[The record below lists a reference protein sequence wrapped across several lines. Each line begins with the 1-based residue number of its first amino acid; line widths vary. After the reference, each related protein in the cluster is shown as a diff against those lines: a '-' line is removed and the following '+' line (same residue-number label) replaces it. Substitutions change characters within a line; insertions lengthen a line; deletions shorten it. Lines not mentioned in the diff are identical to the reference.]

1 MIFLLLGLVNLLR
14 GSRSIPS
21 IIGIDKCSWGD
32 WAVLGAF
39 IVICV
44 VISKKA
50 NDALKFEQSLKMKAN
65 GGTLGSWEVVLE
77 GNEMKL
83 VIFSFCGGLIAG
95 ALGLGGSIIFQPL
108 LLSMGVP
115 PTVASATGMYMVLF
129 STGAVTVIYII

>member
-1 MIFLLLGLVNLLR
+1 MR
-14 GSRSIPS
+14 
-21 IIGIDKCSWGD
+21 
-32 WAVLGAF
+32 AME
-39 IVICV
+39 
-44 VISKKA
+44 
-50 NDALKFEQSLKMKAN
+50 ALKYEQSLKMKAN

-77 GNEMKL
+77 GNQTKL
-83 VIFSFCGGLIAG
+83 VVFSFCGGLIAG